1 MTYSKTIKL
10 EGTEQAVEQAIHKLH
25 TESENAQRYGVDLEV
40 SRVDPESEHTEGFD
54 E

>member
-10 EGTEQAVEQAIHKLH
+10 EGTEQAVEQAIHELQK
-25 TESENAQRYGVDLEV
+25 ESKNAKRYGVDLEI
-40 SRVDPESEHTEGFD
+40 SRVEPESEHTGGFD

>member
-10 EGTEQAVEQAIHKLH
+10 EGTEQAVEQAIHELRKS
-25 TESENAQRYGVDLEV
+25 TKNAERYGVELKV
-40 SRVDPESEHTEGFD
+40 SRVEPESERTEGFD